1 MNTVYTATET
11 LDVPGMPGVTPGA
24 GLFAPDPKGKLI
36 LTAPDAATRSEWHLP
51 ASFKPTKE
59 SKGLSYHRD
68 TERWTERDGKSRLRA
83 VARGQ
88 EFVLD
93 ATTADGAVEW
103 ARELWIK

>member
-1 MNTVYTATET
+1 MYKAAET
-11 LDVPGMPGVTPGA
+11 LDVPGTPARTPGA

-36 LTAPDAATRSEWHLP
+36 LTAPDAASRSDWHLP
-51 ASFKPTKE
+51 ATFKPTKK

-68 TERWTERDGKSRLRA
+68 PERWSERDGKTQLRA

-93 ATTADGAVEW
+93 AGTAEGAVEW
-103 ARELWIK
+103 AADLWKDS